1 MAHCVLKDEEQDI
14 QFYMEMESGFR
25 PDEMGSQELCSETW
39 CWPQARTLPR
49 SGLSRAPC
57 GDQAEI
63 KTLEAMLSG

>member
-14 QFYMEMESGFR
+14 QFYMEMESGFLLY
-25 PDEMGSQELCSETW
+25 EMGSQELCSETW
-39 CWPQARTLPR
+39 YWPQARTLPR
-49 SGLSRAPC
+49 SGLCRALC